1 MEEAKAEPTP
11 TQDFIVNEQR
21 YIVPTKQGL
30 IDQDLVEQYKT
41 AHTEA
46 MKQQNPLGQDDKQS
60 VPQVNA
66 ISSNQSQEYFAIATE
81 VGFEI
86 LQNDSGSTRLKKKVQ
101 DLKKNI
107 ALVEMMYKTN
117 VIVLVYENQRNK
129 VVIWDDHEKK
139 NRTEITFNA
148 NQLIMNV
155 KLRKDMMIVVLNEK
169 TFIFN
174 FVTLKLIEQVDT
186 FPNPLGLC
194 ALSQAEKPI
203 SKIICLPAQEK
214 GSLKVLNYGK

>member
-1 MEEAKAEPTP
+1 
-11 TQDFIVNEQR
+11 
-21 YIVPTKQGL
+21 
-30 IDQDLVEQYKT
+30 
-41 AHTEA
+41 
-46 MKQQNPLGQDDKQS
+46 
-60 VPQVNA
+60 
-66 ISSNQSQEYFAIATE
+66 
-81 VGFEI
+81 
-86 LQNDSGSTRLKKKVQ
+86 
-101 DLKKNI
+101 
-107 ALVEMMYKTN
+107 MYKTN
-117 VIVLVYENQRNK
+117 VIVLVYEQQRNK

-169 TFIFN
+169 AFIFN

-186 FPNPLGLC
+186 FPNPTGLC

-214 GSLKVLNYGK
+214 GSLKVLNYGKYFRFLFR

>member
-1 MEEAKAEPTP
+1 MPVDHITEDDQRTESC
-11 TQDFIVNEQR
+11 DYEQLEW
-21 YIVPTKQGL
+21 PK
-30 IDQDLVEQYKT
+30 ESS
-41 AHTEA
+41 A
-46 MKQQNPLGQDDKQS
+46 MKKDFRT
-60 VPQVNA
+60 
-66 ISSNQSQEYFAIATE
+66 I
-81 VGFEI
+81 
-86 LQNDSGSTRLKKKVQ
+86 LKKKVQ
-101 DLKKNI
+101 DLHKNI

-117 VIVLVYENQRNK
+117 VIVLVYEQQRNK

-169 TFIFN
+169 AFIFN

-186 FPNPLGLC
+186 FPNPTGLC

-214 GSLKVLNYGK
+214 GSLKVLNYGKYFRFIFR